1 MNRFKNFFAK
11 LSVFLSAH
19 SVGLFLLLLVFL
31 FAAVGLI
38 AYYYAYL
45 AISAAPE
52 AEVEKVTIGKEL
64 YRKIADDLNAREQ
77 YQLPEKEYKNPFR

>member
-1 MNRFKNFFAK
+1 MNRFKKFFVQ

-19 SVGLFLLLLVFL
+19 STGLFLLLFVFL
-31 FAAVGLI
+31 SAALGLI

-45 AISAAPE
+45 AINVMPE
-52 AEVEKVTIGKEL
+52 AEVEKVTLGKEL
-64 YRKIADDLNAREQ
+64 YQRVVDDLNAREQ